1 MRKANSLISAIAL
14 LSLTLSGCSL
24 LPGKKPFDEL
34 ADGPGRILQPE
45 EVLDAVPTDEPFAD
59 LGNKSPYSVNGRFY
73 YVMEDP
79 THYRARGVAS
89 WYGKKFH
96 GRKTSSGEVFDM
108 YSMTAAH
115 RNLPLPTYLE
125 VTNLDN
131 GEVAIVRVNDRG
143 PFVDDRLIDLS
154 YAAAVKLGL
163 ADAGTA
169 NVEVRAI
176 TGDEIAGARE
186 IAEASAAEIR
196 ETEGVQVLVEAAQ
209 TDDASVT
216 ATAATAMVTAASDE
230 AEDTAAALSALI
242 ASTSAAATET
252 AESGAAEVETAAATT
267 TAAVETAAATA
278 GDAAARVLQ
287 LGAFSKREGADSVRD
302 TAMQAVSGVP
312 VRVLQAERDG
322 AALFRVRMGPVAGSD
337 LDAVKAALAE
347 AGLSQVTELPAS
359 AVEGDCVAGCV

>member
-1 MRKANSLISAIAL
+1 MRKANSLTAVLAL
-14 LSLTLSGCSL
+14 LTLSLSGCSL
-24 LPGKKPFDEL
+24 LPGNESFDEL

-45 EVLDAVPTDEPFAD
+45 EVLDAVPTEEPFAD

-89 WYGKKFH
+89 WYGRKFH

-131 GEVAIVRVNDRG
+131 GQVAIVRVNDRG

-154 YAAAVKLGL
+154 YAAAIKLGL

-176 TGDEIAGARE
+176 TGDEIAAARE
-186 IAEASAAEIR
+186 IAEAGAAEVRAAEGVEALAAVETDGAAVDAAVDSAA
-196 ETEGVQVLVEAAQ
+196 GS
-209 TDDASVT
+209 DD
-216 ATAATAMVTAASDE
+216 
-230 AEDTAAALSALI
+230 DTAAALSAVI
-242 ASTSAAATET
+242 ASTAASTEAAVAATEP
-252 AESGAAEVETAAATT
+252 AATEPTVQAT
-267 TAAVETAAATA
+267 TPTVAVAAN
-278 GDAAARVLQ
+278 GDASARVLQ
-287 LGAFSKREGADSVRD
+287 LGAFSRQAGGESVRN
-302 TAMQAVSGVP
+302 TALEAVPGSV
-312 VRVLQAERDG
+312 VRVLQADRDG
-322 AALFRVRMGPVAGSD
+322 SPIYRVRLGPIAGSD
-337 LDAVKAALAE
+337 IDAVTAALAE
-347 AGLSQVTELPAS
+347 AGITSVTVMPAS
-359 AVEGDCVAGCV
+359 AAAGDCVAGCS

>member
-1 MRKANSLISAIAL
+1 MRKVNSLTSVIAIA
-14 LSLTLSGCSL
+14 TMFLSGCSL
-24 LPGKKPFDEL
+24 LPGEKSFDEL

-45 EVLDAVPTDEPFAD
+45 EVIDAVPTDEPFAD

-131 GEVAIVRVNDRG
+131 GQVAIVRVNDRG

-154 YAAAVKLGL
+154 YAAAIKLGL
-163 ADAGTA
+163 ADTGTA

-176 TGDEIAGARE
+176 TGDEIAGAQQMAEASSAEVRE
-186 IAEASAAEIR
+186 SEGVEADAVMASATAGADAAAETATEQVEDTTESVAQAADEAVDNAADTTAQSGSASASAAE
-196 ETEGVQVLVEAAQ
+196 TV
-209 TDDASVT
+209 
-216 ATAATAMVTAASDE
+216 
-230 AEDTAAALSALI
+230 AAADMRL
-242 ASTSAAATET
+242 
-252 AESGAAEVETAAATT
+252 
-267 TAAVETAAATA
+267 
-278 GDAAARVLQ
+278 LQ
-287 LGAFSKREGADSVRD
+287 LGAFSRQAGAESVRE
-302 TAMQAVSGVP
+302 QALAAVP
-312 VRVLQAERDG
+312 GSSVQVLKADRNG
-322 AALFRVRMGPVAGSD
+322 NALYRVRLGPIATANI
-337 LDAVKAALAE
+337 DAAKASLAT
-347 AGLSQVTELPAS
+347 AGLGQVAVLP
-359 AVEGDCVAGCV
+359 VGTDGGECVAGCQ

>member
-1 MRKANSLISAIAL
+1 MRKAH
-14 LSLTLSGCSL
+14 SLTCVIATATMFLTGCSL
-24 LPGKKPFDEL
+24 MPGEKSFDEL

-154 YAAAVKLGL
+154 YAAAIKLGL
-163 ADAGTA
+163 ADTGTA

-176 TGDEIAGARE
+176 TGDEIAGAQQM
-186 IAEASAAEIR
+186 AEASSAEVR
-196 ETEGVQVLVEAAQ
+196 ESEGVEAEGVA
-209 TDDASVT
+209 AT
-216 ATAATAMVTAASDE
+216 ATAAVDTASEAAEDAVAT
-230 AEDTAAALSALI
+230 AEDTV
-242 ASTSAAATET
+242 TET
-252 AESGAAEVETAAATT
+252 ASAVDSTT
-267 TAAVETAAATA
+267 PTSTAAVESTTETVAAS
-278 GDAAARVLQ
+278 GMRVLQ
-287 LGAFSKREGADSVRD
+287 LGAFSRQAGAESVRE
-302 TAMQAVSGVP
+302 QALAAVP
-312 VRVLQAERDG
+312 GSAVQVLKADRNG
-322 AALFRVRMGPVAGSD
+322 KALFRVRLGPIETANI
-337 LDAVKAALAE
+337 DAAKASLAT
-347 AGLSQVTELPAS
+347 AGLGQVTVLP
-359 AVEGDCVAGCV
+359 VGTGGGECVAGCQ